1 MRTALLLAA
10 LAALQIPSAL
20 AQNALPACDGD
31 IAIVRV
37 SAIKP
42 GGIQGFMAA
51 VTAHKA
57 WYRNHGFKD
66 NVIVASRVILRDDKT
81 GAMKYSDA
89 EVVTYHVR
97 PPGSAQ
103 TESKR
108 DAAWDAYVKQY
119 RDTSDIKTEYTTCMP
134 KLVP

>member
-1 MRTALLLAA
+1 MRALFLAA
-10 LAALQIPSAL
+10 LAVFQDSSAF
-20 AQNALPACDGD
+20 AQNAPIACDGD
-31 IAIVRV
+31 IAVVRI

-42 GGIQGFMAA
+42 GAMAGFMAA
-51 VTAHKA
+51 VAAHKA
-57 WYRNHGFKD
+57 WYRSHGFSD
-66 NVIVASRVILRDDKT
+66 NVIVASRVIVRDDKT

-97 PPGSAQ
+97 PPGGKE
-103 TESKR
+103 TTPKK

-119 RDTSDIKTEYTTCMP
+119 QDTSDVKSTYVTCMP